1 MARSKLKKLFREY
14 DNDLEEDNYYGSDP
28 KKREQKRNKRLVN
41 ILRSKNVDRLIE
53 LEEDED

>member
-1 MARSKLKKLFREY
+1 MARSKLKKFFREY
-14 DNDLEEDNYYGSDP
+14 DNDLEEDNYGSDP